1 MQMVPH
7 PVFHKYD
14 HKSSAYYNG
23 KSGYLLFKFLQ
34 FSTEND
40 VRVFDKDIESVFILG
55 SSDIH
60 QLFQLMPEHRMISGF
75 NTENVERSVM
85 ITHKRNFDNPDSE
98 DQDQCTLTVEQK

>member
-23 KSGYLLFKFLQ
+23 KSGYLLFKFLPY
-34 FSTEND
+34 STEND
-40 VRVFDKDIESVFILG
+40 VRVFEKDVESVFILG

-60 QLFQLMPEHRMISGF
+60 QLF
-75 NTENVERSVM
+75 
-85 ITHKRNFDNPDSE
+85 
-98 DQDQCTLTVEQK
+98 